1 MIFRYSPMKSAQA
14 LSDLLHSVS
23 YRHLFDLSGRELS
36 QGGNFR
42 RPDSARLTA
51 LDEGL
56 DLWT

>member
-1 MIFRYSPMKSAQA
+1 MIVGYPSMKGEQH

-23 YRHLFDLSGRELS
+23 YRHLFDLADSELS
-36 QGGNFR
+36 QDGNFR